1 MTKTRRGQLAGRNKA
16 TVEERRLSRRKKVAR
31 YSRRRRHG
39 GIALQDWI
47 ARWRD

>member
-16 TVEERRLSRRKKVAR
+16 TVEERRLSRREKAAR
-31 YSRRRRHG
+31 YSGRRRHD
-39 GIALQDWI
+39 GITLQDWI